1 MYVNIYR
8 RCLIKHT
15 VPTENLPCE
24 RVNKLTANL
33 EEDPYVSLSDCEIIS
48 IVISQNYDMDTD
60 IIDRFI

>member
-1 MYVNIYR
+1 M
-8 RCLIKHT
+8 KHT